1 MTCQNAI
8 HRLESPVYFFIIFS
22 SSIDDKLDSLLGLG
36 QDKPPPN
43 ILFILSNP
51 VQYHNKNRIYGGIG
65 GVFALVLNYRLT
77 FQVQLLFQ
85 RFFQRLRKVD
95 VFVFGHFI

>member
-22 SSIDDKLDSLLGLG
+22 SSIDDKLASLLGLG

-51 VQYHNKNRIYGGIG
+51 VQYHNKNRIYGGDR
-65 GVFALVLNYRLT
+65 GVLCIVIKLQTNLPGAAFVSTLLPAFA
-77 FQVQLLFQ
+77 
-85 RFFQRLRKVD
+85 KS
-95 VFVFGHFI
+95 

>member
-65 GVFALVLNYRLT
+65 GGLCIGIKLQTNLPGAAFVSTLLPAFA
-77 FQVQLLFQ
+77 
-85 RFFQRLRKVD
+85 KS
-95 VFVFGHFI
+95 

>member
-22 SSIDDKLDSLLGLG
+22 SSIDDKLASLLGLG

-51 VQYHNKNRIYGGIG
+51 VQYHNKNRIYGGDRGGLCIG
-65 GVFALVLNYRLT
+65 IKLQTNLPGAAFVSTLLPAFA
-77 FQVQLLFQ
+77 
-85 RFFQRLRKVD
+85 KS
-95 VFVFGHFI
+95 